1 MTQILTLS
9 REGRWEELRDFL
21 ARRGIAILDESP
33 CIVRKTFIVLCVGD
47 RVTIYYR
54 GGVRTGVVAG
64 FSADGMNVLLLG
76 CKGERSCQSVSPSSI
91 YLPLLS
97 SVVFREYSPFHESYA
112 SKVIMDYLGLSGESG
127 EEG

>member
-33 CIVRKTFIVLCVGD
+33 CIVRKTYIALCVGD

-64 FSADGMNVLLLG
+64 FSADGMNVLLLS
-76 CKGERSCQSVSPSSI
+76 CKGERPCQSVSPSTI
-91 YLPLLS
+91 YLPLVS
-97 SVVFREYSPFHESYA
+97 SVVFKEYSPFHESYA
-112 SKVIMDYLGLSGESG
+112 SKVIMNYLGLSEESSG
-127 EEG
+127 EG